1 MQLRYGTNTHLGRR
15 RTNNQD
21 DLLVLP
27 EENLFVVADGMGGH
41 AAGELAS
48 SLCVQTI
55 RESFENTAGRPS
67 ASWSHPPE
75 PGQDPYITRLVASIQ
90 LAHHKI
96 LDTMRTNSKLRGMGT
111 TVVAAWFTAERVF
124 IAHVGDSRCYRL
136 RGNELTQLTRDHSL
150 VNAIKERFELSP
162 AQRTKIEDMSHVLV
176 RALGVED
183 DAYADVDVTVL
194 TPDSGDTFLLC
205 SDGLTDEVRDP
216 ELLSILA
223 REETPGRAAARL
235 IRRANDHGGRD
246 NITAIVMEFEEV
258 GGDDEDT
265 MLLDEETVDMTTEW
279 FDDDPE
285 TTLDDESGNRA

>member
-1 MQLRYGTNTHLGRR
+1 MHLKYGTNTHLGRR
-15 RTNNQD
+15 RAKNQD
-21 DLLVLP
+21 DLLVFP

-41 AAGELAS
+41 AAGELAA

-55 RESFENTAGRPS
+55 QKFFENTAGHPP
-67 ASWSHPPE
+67 ASWPHPPE
-75 PGQDPYITRLVASIQ
+75 PGQDPCITRLVTSIQ

-96 LDTMRTNSKLRGMGT
+96 LDTMRAQPKLRGMGT
-111 TVVAAWFTAERVF
+111 TVVAAWFAADRVF

-136 RGNELTQLTRDHSL
+136 RGSELTQLTRDHSL
-150 VNAIKERFELSP
+150 VNALKERFELSP
-162 AQRTKIEDMSHVLV
+162 AQRAQAEGMSHVLV

-194 TPDSGDTFLLC
+194 TPESGDTFLLC

-223 REETPGRAAARL
+223 QEETPGHAAARL
-235 IRRANDHGGRD
+235 IQRANDHGGRD

-258 GGDDEDT
+258 VVDDEDT
-265 MLLDEETVDMTTEW
+265 VLLDEETVDMTTEW
-279 FDDDPE
+279 FNDPE
-285 TTLDDESGNRA
+285 ATLDDESGNRA

>member
-1 MQLRYGTNTHLGRR
+1 MQLRYGTNTHSGRR
-15 RTNNQD
+15 RGSNQD

-41 AAGELAS
+41 AAGELAA

-55 RESFENTAGRPS
+55 RESFEATRSRPPT
-67 ASWSHPPE
+67 SWPHPPE
-75 PGQDPYITRLVASIQ
+75 PGQDPCITRLVTSIQ
-90 LAHHKI
+90 LAHQKI
-96 LDTMRTNSKLRGMGT
+96 LETMRAQPKLRGMGT
-111 TVVAAWFTAERVF
+111 TVVAAWFTADRVF

-136 RGNELTQLTRDHSL
+136 RGSELTQLTRDHSL
-150 VNAIKERFELSP
+150 VNALKERFELSP
-162 AQRTKIEDMSHVLV
+162 AQRAQAEGMSHVLV

-183 DAYADVDVTVL
+183 DVYADVDVTVM

-223 REETPGRAAARL
+223 QEESPGRAAARL
-235 IRRANDHGGRD
+235 IRRANDLGGRD
-246 NITAIVMEFEEV
+246 NITAIVMEFEKVVAE
-258 GGDDEDT
+258 DEDT

-279 FDDDPE
+279 FDDPE
-285 TTLDDESGNRA
+285 TTVGEEQDFRA